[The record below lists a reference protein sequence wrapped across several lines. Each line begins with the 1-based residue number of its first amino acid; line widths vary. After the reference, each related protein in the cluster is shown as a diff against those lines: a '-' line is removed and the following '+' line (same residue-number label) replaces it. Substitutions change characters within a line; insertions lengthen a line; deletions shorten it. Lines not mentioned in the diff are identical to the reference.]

1 MRLSEDMRSQSA
13 ALMAVAV
20 CALLTLAGAA
30 GAADGDPFLKSCFST
45 AGAVPCSA
53 LQPPFAAA
61 DAELAPG
68 GGQLYVAVWPQAGGG
83 YHGLRIFDV
92 AVGGTLSPRPG
103 AAATM
108 TKPASDVDFSADG
121 RNVYVAAGDA
131 LFVFQRET
139 TTGVL
144 TQTQCFGVAPCSPV
158 AGVNSFTSAA
168 VSPDGRNV
176 YSRGSNQ
183 VTVFDRDPGAG
194 TLSQKPG
201 LAGCVAEEVSSA
213 CATAVG
219 IAGTGFEAAV
229 SPDNR
234 HVYVTNEIPGG
245 VAFFTRSATG
255 ALAQLPGMSG
265 GCVTAGGSS
274 GSTGGAECTNGSP
287 TLAQARAVNLDVQGE
302 FAIVSAAGGN
312 TVFRR
317 DEASGT
323 LSQSDCLD
331 EVGGSPPPADCH
343 EVKGAAGSDAAVTP
357 DGRHVA
363 LNAGDLGLSSFR
375 LARETGKL
383 VQRTPRG
390 CFSVAAVAPCEHVP
404 GLHGGLGGVTFSPN
418 GAALFAAFRGGSV
431 AAFDVDV
438 APACQRA
445 TVSVR
450 RNAVVHV
457 PLRCTDV
464 NGDTVTLEIASPP
477 RNGALGIV
485 DQRRKR
491 VSYKP
496 DINFKGRD
504 VFRYRGSARAARG
517 TAATVTIT
525 VLASGRRVDETPPNT
540 KINEAPPKTT
550 SSEGARF
557 RFVSTERRSRF
568 ECALDKRRWTRCRS
582 PKRYVGLKP
591 GRHTFRVRAI
601 DSAGNFDLSPA
612 KRSWIHRG
620 R

>member
-1 MRLSEDMRSQSA
+1 MRLSEAVRSRNATLVVLA
-13 ALMAVAV
+13 A
-20 CALLTLAGAA
+20 CALLTVAGAA
-30 GAADGDPFLKSCFST
+30 GAADGDPYLKSCFST
-45 AGAVPCSA
+45 AGAAPCLA

-68 GGQLYVAVWPQAGGG
+68 GGQLYVAVWPQGGGG
-83 YHGLRIFDV
+83 YHGLRLFDV
-92 AVGGTLSPRPG
+92 AAGTLAARPG

-108 TKPASDVDFSADG
+108 TTAPSDVDFSADG
-121 RNVYVAAGDA
+121 RNVYVAAGDQ
-131 LFVFQRET
+131 LVVFQRDT

-144 TQTQCFGVAPCSPV
+144 TQVQCFGVAPCSPV
-158 AGVNSFTSAA
+158 AGVNSFTSTA

-176 YSRGSNQ
+176 YARGPSQ

-201 LAGCVAEEVSSA
+201 LAGCVAEEVSSP

-219 IAGTGFEAAV
+219 IAGSGLEAAV

-234 HVYVTNEIPGG
+234 HVYVTNEVPGG
-245 VAFFTRSATG
+245 VAFFTRTASG
-255 ALAQLPGMSG
+255 ALAQLPGTSG

-274 GSTGGAECTNGSP
+274 GGTGGAECTNGSP
-287 TLAQARAVNLDVQGE
+287 TLAQARAVNLDAQGA

-317 DEASGT
+317 DAPSGT
-323 LSQSDCLD
+323 LSQTDCVD
-331 EVGGSPPPADCH
+331 EVGGSTPPADCH

-363 LNAGDLGLSSFR
+363 LNASDLGLSSFR
-375 LARETGKL
+375 LDRATGKL
-383 VQRTPRG
+383 VQRAPRG
-390 CFSVAAVAPCEHVP
+390 CFSVAAGAPCEHVP
-404 GLHGGLGGVTFSPN
+404 GLHGGLGGVTFSPH

-431 AAFDVDV
+431 AAFDVDI

-450 RNAVVHV
+450 RNATIHV
-457 PLRCTDV
+457 PLKCTDV
-464 NGDTVTLEIASPP
+464 NGDAVTLEIASPP
-477 RNGALGIV
+477 RNGSLGIV

-504 VFRYRGSARAARG
+504 VFRYRGTARAARG
-517 TAATVTIT
+517 PAATVTIT
-525 VLASGRRVDETPPNT
+525 VLASGRRIDETPPNT
-540 KINEAPPKTT
+540 KIKEAPPQTT
-550 SSEGARF
+550 SSGAARF
-557 RFVSTERRSRF
+557 RFASTERSSRF
-568 ECALDKRRWTRCRS
+568 ECALDKRRWTRCTS
-582 PKRYVGLKP
+582 PKRYFGLKR

-601 DSAGNFDLSPA
+601 DRAGNFDLSPA
-612 KRSWIHRG
+612 KRSWIHTG
-620 R
+620 S